1 MDGPIKKQNTYEF
14 AVMIESIYHLR
25 KRNLVLPFS
34 FLLNIIQTFI
44 TGSKLVLTNN
54 GMLPGGAKD
63 TTYQTWLNANAV
75 DPRKTPLDDLWA
87 NISSKAT
94 KENINELIRLQ
105 L

>member
-1 MDGPIKKQNTYEF
+1 M
-14 AVMIESIYHLR
+14 
-25 KRNLVLPFS
+25 LPFS
-34 FLLNIIQTFI
+34 FLSNIIQTFI

-54 GMLPGGAKD
+54 GKLTGGAKD
-63 TTYQTWLNANAV
+63 STYQTWLSTNAA

>member
-1 MDGPIKKQNTYEF
+1 M
-14 AVMIESIYHLR
+14 
-25 KRNLVLPFS
+25 LPFS
-34 FLLNIIQTFI
+34 FLSNIIQTFI
-44 TGSKLVLTNN
+44 TGSKLVLNNN
-54 GMLPGGAKD
+54 GKLPGGAKD
-63 TTYQTWLNANAV
+63 STYQTWLSTNAV

>member
-1 MDGPIKKQNTYEF
+1 M
-14 AVMIESIYHLR
+14 
-25 KRNLVLPFS
+25 LPFS
-34 FLLNIIQTFI
+34 FLSNIIQTFI

-54 GMLPGGAKD
+54 GKLPGGAKD
-63 TTYQTWLNANAV
+63 STYQTWLSTNAA

>member
-1 MDGPIKKQNTYEF
+1 M
-14 AVMIESIYHLR
+14 
-25 KRNLVLPFS
+25 LPFS
-34 FLLNIIQTFI
+34 FLSNIIQTFI

-54 GMLPGGAKD
+54 EKLPGGAKD
-63 TTYQTWLNANAV
+63 STYQTWLSTNAV

>member
-1 MDGPIKKQNTYEF
+1 M
-14 AVMIESIYHLR
+14 
-25 KRNLVLPFS
+25 LPFS
-34 FLLNIIQTFI
+34 FLSNIIQTFI

-54 GMLPGGAKD
+54 GKLPGGAKD
-63 TTYQTWLNANAV
+63 STYQTWLSTNAV